1 MMKISRSYM
10 TWDGV
15 TNPTTSMLLYIFF
28 FQFLSFNCKWQI
40 SKDITYINNNYGP
53 QFLRVFWT
61 KNLRITALEHFKAYS
76 IHTVRPL
83 RANNYKFLQKECQM
97 PVKNFKIMKVPGHH
111 LRNTQYHS
119 PKKAPDRSQEKKKI
133 CLLIS

>member
-1 MMKISRSYM
+1 MDFCLF
-10 TWDGV
+10 T
-15 TNPTTSMLLYIFF
+15 LLWVYDEDFQKLHDMGWCHQSNNFYASLHFF

-61 KNLRITALEHFKAYS
+61 KNLRITALEHFRAYS

-83 RANNYKFLQKECQM
+83 RANNYKIPPKRMSNACKKFQNYESSWASFM
-97 PVKNFKIMKVPGHH
+97 
-111 LRNTQYHS
+111 QY
-119 PKKAPDRSQEKKKI
+119 PISQP
-133 CLLIS
+133 